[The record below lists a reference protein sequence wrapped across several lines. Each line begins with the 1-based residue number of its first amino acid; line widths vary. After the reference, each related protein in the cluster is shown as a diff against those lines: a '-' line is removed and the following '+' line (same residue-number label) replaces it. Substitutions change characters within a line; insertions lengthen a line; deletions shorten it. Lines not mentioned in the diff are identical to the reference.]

1 VTVTRYVEIV
11 CDRCGASSGRS
22 EEPLK
27 QFRERLGW
35 IRRLTGERYT
45 YRTYADYCKGCIPF
59 VHRAAVKVQGRR
71 DDQGERRHGSLDRT

>member
-1 VTVTRYVEIV
+1 MTVTHYVEIV

-35 IRRLTGERYT
+35 IRRLAGSRYT
-45 YRTYADYCKGCIPF
+45 YRTYADYCKGCILF
-59 VHRAAVKVQGRR
+59 VHRGNVTVSTEQ
-71 DDQGERRHGSLDRT
+71 TI